1 MDSDDTREN
10 LVRALKTMLKE
21 KPLAK
26 ITIGEI
32 SAAAGVSRQ
41 TFYYHF
47 DNIFEIYKW
56 ALRSKLKSTK
66 RSKGTYPSLLV
77 SLLDWCHSLEKNK
90 PLTLAFFN
98 SPYMMDILG
107 FIKTENMAVAKEFLS
122 YSVGAD
128 LPANNLDVSATFL
141 VSAYLGIIYDWI
153 QGGMETPIDD
163 VYVSISTLM
172 GAALKPDI
180 VDRVIENWD
189 LKN

>member
-10 LVRALKTMLKE
+10 LVKALKATLKD
-21 KPLAK
+21 KPLSK

-56 ALRSKLKSTK
+56 ALRSKLKHTK
-66 RSKGTYPSLLV
+66 RSKGSYPSLLI

-90 PLTLAFFN
+90 ILTLAFYD
-98 SPYMMDILG
+98 SPYKMDIFS
-107 FIKTENMAVAKEFLS
+107 FIKEENIPVAKEFLS
-122 YSVGAD
+122 YSVGAN
-128 LPANNLDVSATFL
+128 LPSKNLDVSANFL

-153 QGGMETPIDD
+153 QDSMEAPIDD
-163 VYVSISTLM
+163 VYDSITKLM
-172 GAALKPDI
+172 NAALKPDI
-180 VDRVIENWD
+180 VDRVIDNWE
-189 LKN
+189 LKD